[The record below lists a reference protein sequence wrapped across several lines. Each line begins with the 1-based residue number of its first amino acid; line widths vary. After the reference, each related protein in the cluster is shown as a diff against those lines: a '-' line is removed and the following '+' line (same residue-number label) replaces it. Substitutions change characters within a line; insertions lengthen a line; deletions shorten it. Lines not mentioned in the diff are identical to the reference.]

1 MRYVIEYG
9 KALLSSYEPEEV
21 SRLLSINVDCRGI
34 LRVVSDF
41 EGSPIFI
48 EYDPASRSYKVP
60 KRALSGRVTMAIM
73 KEGGNLITLQPLL
86 SIPKEGGNVIVL
98 PDASDVL
105 RRLAEAEA
113 SILGLSKKNIELEKK
128 QTVMIS
134 RIERLFE
141 GYNI

>member
-73 KEGGNLITLQPLL
+73 NEGGNLITLQPLL
-86 SIPKEGGNVIVL
+86 SIPKEGGSVIVL
-98 PDASDVL
+98 PDASDVI
-105 RRLAEAEA
+105 RRMSEAEA
-113 SILGLSKKNIELEKK
+113 SLLGLWSKYNELLKK
-128 QTVMIS
+128 QGDLS
-134 RIERLFE
+134 ARIEKLFE